1 MGLFKKLTSGP
12 LNFTKP
18 LLTGGTGIGF
28 GGPIRMTKDILG
40 TQKNLWKKTF
50 ESGGVDP
57 QDPYAGMSELEKL
70 AAIEEQK
77 RQALGQQQQKQINDF
92 ATQMEGT
99 IGEYRKKLASN
110 LANTSQQTFNQAVP
124 GLLEDL
130 NARGLFTS
138 QTARDQET
146 NRALQELAT
155 QQNQILT
162 DYDTSQFGNIQD
174 LRSTALSAL
183 LGGDQSALDSAL
195 ALRKAGIQRSFDV
208 TDQNA
213 QNALAQSLAKRQ
225 SRDQLISSLIG
236 GGSQI
241 GMGMLMCFDGSTLVK
256 MLDEEPKQIKD
267 IEVGDLT
274 RGGIV
279 VSVRKSITQNGTRY
293 NHKGTIVTGSHAV
306 FENGEWKRIEDSPNS
321 VKVEGGGIVYALIT
335 TAHRI
340 YVNDETYGD
349 EIEVDDYAKYQE
361 RVNNETL
368 KRLNGFVGS
377 VA

>member
-1 MGLFKKLTSGP
+1 MGWSIK
-12 LNFTKP
+12 KP
-18 LLTGGTGIGF
+18 LGGKNSF
-28 GGPIRMTKDILG
+28 IR
-40 TQKNLWKKTF
+40 
-50 ESGGVDP
+50 SGDVVDPLRLRNMFKAPGVPDP

-70 AAIEEQK
+70 AAQEEAK
-77 RQALGQQQQKQINDF
+77 RKALGLQQQKQINDF

-99 IGEYRKKLASN
+99 VGDYRKTLASN

-162 DYDTSQFGNIQD
+162 DYDTTQFGNIQD
-174 LRSTALSAL
+174 IRSTALSAL

-208 TDQNA
+208 QDQNA
-213 QNALAQSLAKRQ
+213 QNALASSMAKRQ
-225 SRDQLISSLIG
+225 SRDQLFSSLIG
-236 GGSQI
+236 GGSSI
-241 GMGMLMCFDGSTLVK
+241 GLGMLLCFDGKTFVQMVDS
-256 MLDEEPKQIKD
+256 EPKMIKD
-267 IEVGDLT
+267 IELGDIT
-274 RGGIV
+274 RGGVV
-279 VSVRKSITQNGTRY
+279 VSVRRSLTQAGTRY

-321 VKVEGGGIVYALIT
+321 VPVDGAGIVYALIT
-335 TAHRI
+335 TGHRI

-349 EIEVDDYAKYQE
+349 EIEVDDYVKYQE
-361 RVNNETL
+361 QVNEETL
-368 KRLNGFVGS
+368 KQLNCSAGS